1 MGRKEPGRRA
11 QPKGLDYA
19 TAGVNTVKEEAALK
33 GLLPWLVQS
42 FSFRTGVGA
51 PKLEVGYF
59 ANVLDVGYNLGIAVS
74 TDGVGTKVL
83 IAQLLEKYDTIG
95 IDCVAMNVNDVLCV
109 GAEPLCLLDYLAI
122 QDPDPRFLE
131 EIGKGLA
138 KGAELANITIP
149 AGEIAQM
156 REVIKGVRR
165 NRGFDLVG
173 TCVGLVPLDR
183 IIIGQEIQEGDI
195 VIGLKSSG
203 IHSNGLTLART
214 VLFQKAKLRPDQY
227 IEELGRSLGEELLEP
242 TRIYVREVLALLRSG
257 LPIKA
262 LIHITSDGLLNL
274 TRVQS
279 EVGYVLET
287 LPAPQPIF
295 ALIQQLGN
303 VSDEEMFR
311 VYNMGIGFCLVVPE
325 DQVEAV
331 MSLLQRYQVDAFRMG
346 YAVADKERKVL
357 LQPKGLVGQGS
368 AFRKQEGSP

>member
-11 QPKGLDYA
+11 QTKRVDYA

-33 GLLPWLVQS
+33 GLLKWLGQS
-42 FSFRTGVGA
+42 FSLRTGIGA
-51 PKLEVGYF
+51 PTLEVGYF
-59 ANVLDVGYNLGIAVS
+59 ANIIEVGHPLGIAVS

-109 GAEPLCLLDYLAI
+109 GAEPLCLLDYIAI

-131 EIGKGLA
+131 EIGKGLY

-156 REVIKGVRR
+156 RDVIKGVRR
-165 NRGFDLVG
+165 HRGFDLVG
-173 TCVGLVPLDR
+173 TCVGLVSLDR
-183 IIIGQEIQEGDI
+183 VIIGQEIQEGDV
-195 VIGLKSSG
+195 VIGLRSSG
-203 IHSNGLTLART
+203 IHSNGLTLARQ
-214 VLFQKAKLRPDQY
+214 VLFRKAKLRPDQH
-227 IEELGRSLGEELLEP
+227 IAELGRPLREELLEP

-257 LPIKA
+257 LTIKA

-287 LPAPQPIF
+287 LPEPQPIF
-295 ALIQQLGN
+295 ALIQTLGN
-303 VSDEEMFR
+303 VSDAEMFR

-325 DQVEAV
+325 EQVEAV
-331 MSLLQRYQVDAFRMG
+331 MNLLRHAHVEAFRIG

-357 LQPKGLVGQGS
+357 IPPKGLVGQGS
-368 AFRKQEGSP
+368 GFRKGA